1 MELIIR
7 NFPVRDIVFGAPS
20 SYRDGVL
27 TVDAQ
32 ELERV
37 VLDGLSGY
45 AVSFDTAKPGQS
57 CRILHIMDA
66 VKPAWKPEGSPFPGW
81 LPGENR
87 AGQGLTHRLEGMALM
102 QSCVY
107 PGIQEG
113 IVDMAGEGARY
124 GPFSQTVNLVML
136 TTLTDPGKDKHDFA
150 LETERMLLRAAQYLG
165 RLSAGCG
172 GYEELRLD
180 DAPAAGLPT
189 LGYICYIQAQGD
201 LRNVHL
207 NGGDCT
213 AMAPVSLP
221 PAAVLDGAVVSANY
235 IIACQ
240 KNPTWLHQDSPVIR
254 ALWARHGTDC
264 SFGGVI
270 LSTESSMLE
279 DKQANARRCAQLA
292 AGAGW
297 DGVVITQEGGG
308 HADVDLM
315 LALDACEALGVRA
328 VLETNEIAGPLGDL
342 PPLVSCSKGADA
354 IVTNGNNDA
363 LVRLDGVERSIGAG
377 DILGGRHAAKDGFE
391 TSLGILYAA
400 TNQLGGVKMRTQA
413 E

>member
-1 MELIIR
+1 MELTIR

-27 TVDAQ
+27 TVDGRA
-32 ELERV
+32 LERA
-37 VLDGLSGY
+37 VLDGLTGY
-45 AVSFDTAKPGQS
+45 RVSFDAAKPGES

-81 LPGENR
+81 LPGADR
-87 AGQGLTHRLEGMALM
+87 AGRGVTHRLEGMALM

-113 IVDMAGEGARY
+113 VVDMGGEGARY
-124 GPFSQTVNLVML
+124 GIFSQTVNLVML
-136 TTLTDPGKDKHDFA
+136 TELTDPGKTKHAFA
-150 LETERMLLRAAQYLG
+150 LETELMLLRAAEYLA
-165 RLSAGCG
+165 RLTAGCG
-172 GYEELRLD
+172 GYEALRLD
-180 DAPAAGLPT
+180 DSPAAGLPT

-213 AMAPVSLP
+213 AMKPVRLP

-240 KNPTWLHQDSPVIR
+240 KNPTFLHQDSPVIR
-254 ALWARHGTDC
+254 ALWARHGGDC

-279 DKQANARRCAQLA
+279 DKQENARRCAELA
-292 AGAGW
+292 AEAGW
-297 DGVVITQEGGG
+297 DGVIITQEGGG

-315 LALDACEALGVRA
+315 LALDACEARGVRV

-342 PPLVSCSKGADA
+342 PPLVSCSNGADA

-363 LVRLDGVERSIGAG
+363 LITLDPVARCIGAG

-400 TNQLGGVKMRTQA
+400 TNQLGGVKMRTQD